1 MSDKGLESLERVIAE
16 LGVEKVKE
24 VLRQESYTTTG
35 VLEDFVQYE
44 VDRIS
49 QEIAGIKSRV
59 QHLGSVMESRHR
71 DNLKII
77 DDLMRQNKEL
87 KAKLKENS

>member
-24 VLRQESYTTTG
+24 VLRQESYTTAG

-49 QEIAGIKSRV
+49 QEIAGIKSRI
-59 QHLGSVMESRHR
+59 QHLGSVMENRHR
-71 DNLKII
+71 DNMKII
-77 DDLMRQNKEL
+77 DDLIRQNKEL

>member
-1 MSDKGLESLERVIAE
+1 MSDKGLENLEKVIAE
-16 LGVEKVKE
+16 LGIEKVKE

-35 VLEDFVQYE
+35 ITEDFVQYE

-49 QEIAGIKSRV
+49 QEISGIKSRL

-77 DDLMRQNKEL
+77 DDLLRQNKEL
-87 KAKLKENS
+87 RRAAK

>member
-1 MSDKGLESLERVIAE
+1 MSDKGLENLKRHIAE
-16 LGVEKVKE
+16 NGIEQVRE

-44 VDRIS
+44 VDRIC
-49 QEIAGIKSRV
+49 QEISGIKSRI

-77 DDLMRQNKEL
+77 DELMRQNKEL
-87 KAKLKENS
+87 KKAKE

>member
-24 VLRQESYTTTG
+24 VLHQESYTTTG

>member
-24 VLRQESYTTTG
+24 VLSQESYTTTG

-77 DDLMRQNKEL
+77 DDLIRQNKEL